1 MHQADKFSPPHPV
14 LVQRH
19 SSSALWSSMSAK
31 AMQEQCNRI
40 LALAREIDVQ
50 DCYELFQDKSND
62 EYRVFESGVGTPTP
76 TFTRTPTV
84 PLPHLRIYSIEHTIY
99 HT

>member
-19 SSSALWSSMSAK
+19 SSSALWSGQSAK
-31 AMQEQCNRI
+31 AMQDQCNLI
-40 LALAREIDVQ
+40 LPLARDIDAQ
-50 DCYELFQDKSND
+50 DCFELFGDKAND
-62 EYRVFESGVGTPTP
+62 EYRAFECGVGTPTP

-84 PLPHLRIYSIEHTIY
+84 PLPNLRM
-99 HT
+99 